1 MIDKLEKKSNLLV
14 IGMFLLLSI
23 VLIGLLS
30 YSSPVYEFNY
40 SGDNNNYMTVGK
52 AMMHGFVP
60 YKDVFEQK
68 GPFVYLLYGL
78 ASLISF
84 HNFIGSAIFEIAIL
98 FAILWLTFK
107 IGKLFAS
114 TKVSFVI
121 ALFAPIFVMMEPYYS
136 YGATVEFFVYPAMLS
151 N

>member
-1 MIDKLEKKSNLLV
+1 MIEKLQKKSIFLI

-30 YSSPVYEFNY
+30 YSSPIYEFNY

-84 HNFIGSAIFEIAIL
+84 HTFLGSAIFEIAIL

-107 IGKLFAS
+107 IGKLFFLFLNVIYLLIS
-114 TKVSFVI
+114 IMLFSFKK
-121 ALFAPIFVMMEPYYS
+121 
-136 YGATVEFFVYPAMLS
+136 
-151 N
+151 